1 MEASL
6 SDLESNAAP
15 AFQKVRDSRWLGV
28 LSGEERV
35 WIAVFA
41 AAQRLRVRNLREA
54 MKHFDAGVV
63 ERIRQLGGDPN
74 AVKGFQPFRNE
85 EEVRHFSL
93 GFLAKAMPAIAT
105 LILSKRWLLF
115 ETSRTCP
122 FWLSDNPITMYNH
135 EDFGPYGTIGFAVRG
150 IQIHLP
156 LSPTL
161 TLGFW
166 CPSLEDLFR
175 EAVSRLST
183 STAKLEDIAGTVG
196 SGVDPKLDEHIARG
210 RRSLAGLA
218 EVLKGMQAGTTVPC
232 DAGNVQFFNW
242 LQLAWAERYLMS
254 ASEDW
259 SLARGMLS
267 DHPDLRKGSR
277 FRLD

>member
-1 MEASL
+1 MRPFVIPGREKQEQVSVFDKRDDRTFITNIANIAAERGFNTVLGDQPGAMEASL

-93 GFLAKAMPAIAT
+93 GFLEKAMPAFAT

-122 FWLSDNPITMYNH
+122 FWLSDTPISMHNYD
-135 EDFGPYGTIGFAVRG
+135 DFGPSATIGFSVRC
-150 IQIHLP
+150 I
-156 LSPTL
+156 
-161 TLGFW
+161 
-166 CPSLEDLFR
+166 
-175 EAVSRLST
+175 
-183 STAKLEDIAGTVG
+183 
-196 SGVDPKLDEHIARG
+196 
-210 RRSLAGLA
+210 
-218 EVLKGMQAGTTVPC
+218 
-232 DAGNVQFFNW
+232 
-242 LQLAWAERYLMS
+242 
-254 ASEDW
+254 
-259 SLARGMLS
+259 
-267 DHPDLRKGSR
+267 
-277 FRLD
+277 